1 MPVGRTIGRMY
12 TVPQLLLA
20 RAKDSGERTFC
31 TFNGRKTTFSALLDG
46 VTQLAGALS
55 AGGITPG
62 SRVGLMLP
70 PSVEHMQLYMAC
82 SWLGATVAPFSIH
95 LKAAGLELQ
104 MRSSRPA
111 VLVASRTHTEAIL
124 VALQQVPEPPRVVW
138 LEETGTGMTLDQLLG
153 ASRAVREPVDRKL
166 DDPLAIM
173 YTSGTTGAPKGV
185 VQSERWVWVGAKN
198 AGVLSAANRD
208 DTFFM
213 WEPFYHVAAWMTV
226 MMALQHG
233 LKIAMVDRF
242 SASRLWEQIA
252 EAGATK
258 FHYLG
263 GIVNIMLGQ
272 PETAAEKNNPV
283 SIAWGAACPTDS
295 WRRFEERFCLTVR
308 EGYGI
313 SEGQN
318 FTHLNMDGVLG
329 SIGKPV
335 EEFDSWLA
343 DDAGQPVPAGTVG
356 EIVLRPKLPGI
367 VMTEYFG
374 EPEKTRDVLR
384 ADGSV
389 YTGDTA
395 TQDADGNFYFK
406 GRKKDALR
414 RRGEN
419 VSAWEV
425 ERVINAHPSVEESA
439 VVGVPSSLGEQDILV
454 VVKLKEGVRGDP
466 MDLVRFAGD
475 RLAYYQVPRYVQ
487 YVDEFPRGPT
497 QRIKKNDLAIDLAQA
512 WDSEKAGHKP
522 ARNT

>member
-1 MPVGRTIGRMY
+1 MHTI
-12 TVPQLLLA
+12 PQLLRA
-20 RAKDSGERTFC
+20 RAGDCSDRTFC
-31 TFNGRKTTFSALLDG
+31 TFRGAKTTFAGVVDG
-46 VTQLAGALS
+46 VAAMAGALS
-55 AGGITPG
+55 AAGVTPG
-62 SRVGLMLP
+62 TRVGLMLP
-70 PSVEHMQLYMAC
+70 SSVEHIELYLAC
-82 SWLGATVAPFSIH
+82 SWLGATVVPFSIH

-104 MRSSRPA
+104 MRSSRPS
-111 VLVASRTHTEAIL
+111 VLVASRSHAEAIRA
-124 VALQQVPEPPRVVW
+124 ALSQVHEAPRVVW
-138 LEETGTGMTLDQLLG
+138 FEDGPGTTLDGLLG
-153 ASRAVREPVDRKL
+153 SSSAIREPVDRQL
-166 DDPLAIM
+166 DDSLAIM

-185 VQSERWVWVGAKN
+185 VQSERWFWVGAKN
-198 AGVLSAANRD
+198 AGVLSEAKRE

-233 LKIAMVDRF
+233 LRIAMVDRF
-242 SASRLWEQIA
+242 SASHIWEQIGD
-252 EAGATK
+252 AGATK
-258 FHYLG
+258 LHYLG

-272 PETAAEKNNPV
+272 PESASEKDNPV

-295 WRRFEERFCLTVR
+295 WRRFEDRFGLLVR

-318 FTHLNMDGVLG
+318 FTHLNLDGVIG

-343 DDAGQPVPAGTVG
+343 DDEGRHVPPGTTG
-356 EIVLRPKLPGI
+356 EIVLRPKIPGI
-367 VMTEYFG
+367 TMKEYFG
-374 EPEKTRDVLR
+374 EPEKTREVLR
-384 ADGSV
+384 ADGCV

-425 ERVINAHPSVEESA
+425 ERVVNAHPSVEESA
-439 VVGVPSSLGEQDILV
+439 VLGVPSALGEQDILV
-454 VVKLKEGVRGDP
+454 VVKLKDGAQGDP

-475 RLAYYQVPRYVQ
+475 RLAYYQVPRYVL

-497 QRIKKNDLAIDLAQA
+497 QRIKKSDLAIDLALA
-512 WDSEKAGHKP
+512 WDGEKAGYKP
-522 ARNT
+522 TRNN